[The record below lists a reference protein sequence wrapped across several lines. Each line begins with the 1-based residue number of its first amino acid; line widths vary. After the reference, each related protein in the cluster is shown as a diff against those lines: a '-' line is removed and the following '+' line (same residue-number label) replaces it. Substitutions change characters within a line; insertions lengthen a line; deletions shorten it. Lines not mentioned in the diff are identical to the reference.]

1 ASRQKIDDEKV
12 SALETVQM
20 VLDLV
25 LKELGTLWTSGMEI
39 TCPDGKVRIGHPALS
54 AWLGDYP
61 EYMKLFTTSYM
72 SCPICISPR
81 DQMDAHS
88 CLPVAHR
95 LVDPE
100 ELHEKVKLYAGVEAT
115 KRQFKWTSRE
125 YGIAKEGG
133 IEVEQWFSYHRLL
146 IVDNVLWR
154 LPNVSPAGVWK
165 PDLLHTMDLGVIK
178 HALEWMFNMLDEHG
192 KGLPDLYDITWMT
205 ISPYPSIAVPK
216 KKYRSV
222 KQWSGKEYRN
232 AVSIMLAVLEAT
244 LDPFPADDNQLS
256 VFEKSIDCICALLNF
271 NLMAQYRSHMFPSD
285 MAFDNGYRALWD

>member
-12 SALETVQM
+12 SALEMVQM

-39 TCPDGKVRIGHPALS
+39 TCPDGKVRIRHPALA

-61 EYMKLFTTSYM
+61 EYMKLFTTSYI
-72 SCPICISPR
+72 SYPICISLR

-125 YGIAKEGG
+125 YEIAKEGG
-133 IEVEQWFSYHRLL
+133 IEVEQCFSYHCLR

-165 PDLLHTMDLGVIK
+165 PDLLYTMDLGMIK

-192 KGLPDLYDITWMT
+192 KGLPDFKGLTWMT
-205 ISPYPSIAVPK
+205 ISRHRTIAGSK

-222 KQWSGKEYRN
+222 KQWSGKEYRKT
-232 AVSIMLAVLEAT
+232 ASIMLAVLEAT
-244 LDPFPADDNQLS
+244 LAPFPADDSQLA
-256 VFEKSIDCICALLNF
+256 VFD
-271 NLMAQYRSHMFPSD
+271 
-285 MAFDNGYRALWD
+285 